1 MKTKAISNEN
11 KKRIDEIVNQPVE
24 ITIDGIAFT
33 CRKKSLLYIL
43 GINKAPLKIT
53 QALTGI
59 SKGESSETEIMEAMT
74 GLYDTIREIVI
85 DPAGQDLDDLLD
97 AWDTKHVMDL
107 FNTYCY
113 GANTGKVAVN
123 KKEIEEVIEQAKNS

>member
-1 MKTKAISNEN
+1 MKTKAMANEN
-11 KKRIDEIVNQPVE
+11 KKRIDEIINQTVE
-24 ITIDGIAFT
+24 ITIDGVTFT

-43 GINKAPLKIT
+43 SINKAPLKIT

-59 SKGESSETEIMEAMT
+59 GKGESSETDIMEAMT
-74 GLYDTIREIVI
+74 GLYDIIREIVI
-85 DPAGQDLDDLLD
+85 DPESEDLEKLFK

-113 GANTGKVAVN
+113 GANTGKKN
-123 KKEIEEVIEQAKNS
+123 IDKKEIEEVIEQAKNS

>member
-59 SKGESSETEIMEAMT
+59 SKGESSEAEIMEAMT
-74 GLYDTIREIVI
+74 GLYDIIREIVI
-85 DPAGQDLDDLLD
+85 DPAGQDLDDLLA

-113 GANTGKVAVN
+113 GANTGKATV
-123 KKEIEEVIEQAKNS
+123 KKEEIEEVLDQAKNS